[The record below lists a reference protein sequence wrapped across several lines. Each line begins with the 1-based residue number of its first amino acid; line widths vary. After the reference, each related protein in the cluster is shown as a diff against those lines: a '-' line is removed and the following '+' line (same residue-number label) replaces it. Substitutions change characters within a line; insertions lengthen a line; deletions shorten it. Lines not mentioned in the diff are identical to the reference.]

1 MIRTGPPHSDTVD
14 TRPVSDLCTCCCATS
29 KDVSQQVV
37 VWAQTRDRAAAM
49 LAHVVVS
56 IGKLDAI
63 PTDRRCDRT
72 WSWHHHRRRRPVLG
86 SSAARTQVALWSRA
100 SLAMVGLF
108 VGGTQWVVLSA
119 ADEHPWCGA
128 SHAGP
133 GRGVDGADGAIQ
145 PLVKIQYVS
154 TTHTT
159 SPYRTSL
166 RSNSEF
172 VAELPFDLL
181 TSSASLRFVVWD
193 DAASPAAHLGEGVGE
208 RPRDVGAAD
217 HRELLD
223 PFARLLARA
232 GIHPDRARIAMLRME
247 RIVKGQQAEVVACGQ
262 LRQRQIQPAL
272 GLGQGSTRHRT
283 RNIDQKRGLGPLS
296 ALSRPVVR
304 FRGTQD

>member
-86 SSAARTQVALWSRA
+86 SSAARQDDALWSRA
-100 SLAMVGLF
+100 SLAMAGLL

-145 PLVKIQYVS
+145 PLAMVLCE
-154 TTHTT
+154 
-159 SPYRTSL
+159 P
-166 RSNSEF
+166 
-172 VAELPFDLL
+172 L
-181 TSSASLRFVVWD
+181 TQRA
-193 DAASPAAHLGEGVGE
+193 P
-208 RPRDVGAAD
+208 
-217 HRELLD
+217 
-223 PFARLLARA
+223 RA
-232 GIHPDRARIAMLRME
+232 GTVHCTP
-247 RIVKGQQAEVVACGQ
+247 
-262 LRQRQIQPAL
+262 
-272 GLGQGSTRHRT
+272 
-283 RNIDQKRGLGPLS
+283 
-296 ALSRPVVR
+296 
-304 FRGTQD
+304 